1 LSTLATAFWCRAVKR
16 DFILVAILIAA
27 IIGLA
32 MWFTRTYEWR
42 TEETD
47 VGLQGEALR
56 NDLLAAQRFL
66 EKTGS
71 TVTNVPGVQE
81 ITEMPARTDVVVVPT
96 QRYDFSRE
104 RTERFRKWIEAG
116 GHLIVTARRFK
127 RKSSQHTDP
136 LLDPLGVKFADAEDD
151 NESENP
157 QSETSD
163 KTTDT
168 TDGDSD
174 EKTTNAGTDTETA
187 INTTAGTGTDS
198 NSGADADG
206 DTDIDTDAVVVKID
220 DESELLRVRFDPRQ
234 SLEVMGETEPD
245 WYVADE
251 ESIYLVEFRIGDG
264 WLTIV
269 NDFDFMTNDEIR
281 DNDHA
286 AFLWRLVHIDAN
298 RGTVWFI
305 HRDDMPAL
313 SDLIWQNFKPIVIVI
328 CVILLAWL
336 WSASRRFG
344 PLLADPQP
352 VRRSLREHIRAS
364 GYFIW
369 KAQQR
374 TQLLRSVQRALHTE
388 IETLH
393 PGWSQLDDAALHKR
407 LAELTGMPIE
417 VIQAALEADNVAN
430 ETSFINYVD
439 TLETIRKKL

>member
-1 LSTLATAFWCRAVKR
+1 MKR

-32 MWFTRTYEWR
+32 TWFMRTYEWR

-56 NDLLAAQRFL
+56 NPLLAAQRFL

-71 TVTNVPGVQE
+71 TVTNVSGVQQ
-81 ITEMPARTDVVVVPT
+81 ITDMPARTDVVVVPT
-96 QRYDFSRE
+96 HRYDFSQE
-104 RTERFRKWIEAG
+104 RTERFRQWVEAG
-116 GHLIVTARRFK
+116 GHLIVTARQFK
-127 RKSSQHTDP
+127 RKSSQHKDP
-136 LLDPLGVKFADAEDD
+136 LLDPLGVKFADTEDSD
-151 NESENP
+151 ESESP
-157 QSETSD
+157 QSDTSD
-163 KTTDT
+163 ETTDKI
-168 TDGDSD
+168 DGDSD
-174 EKTTNAGTDTETA
+174 EKTTNADSDTETA
-187 INTTAGTGTDS
+187 TDFS
-198 NSGADADG
+198 SGDHANG
-206 DTDIDTDAVVVKID
+206 ETDTDAVVVKID
-220 DESELLRVRFDPRQ
+220 DDSELLRVRFDPRQ
-234 SLEVMGETEPD
+234 SLEVMGETEPE

-251 ESIYLVEFRIGDG
+251 ESIYLVEFRMGDG
-264 WLTIV
+264 WLTVV
-269 NDFDFMTNDEIR
+269 NDFDFMTNAEIR

-328 CVILLAWL
+328 GVILLAWL

-374 TQLLRSVQRALHTE
+374 TQLLKSVQRALHTE

-393 PGWSQLDDAALHKR
+393 PGWSQLDNAALHKR

-417 VIQAALEADNVAN
+417 VIQAALEAENVAN